1 MASRLQWIPR
11 YGNDIYTKKES
22 HPFLWNDSPVNKQ
35 QNKNNQYYGIPK
47 VFRPH
52 NGNRTRPAPEPNQ
65 RMPYR
70 HNLWSNL

>member
-1 MASRLQWIPR
+1 MTSRLQWIRR
-11 YGNDIYTKKES
+11 YGNGIYTKKES
-22 HPFLWNDSPVNKQ
+22 HPPFVEWLPVNKQ

-47 VFRPH
+47 VFRLH
-52 NGNRTRPAPEPNQ
+52 NGNRTRPTPELNQ